1 MQVKVSAWLLVML
14 VMGVPAP
21 AQSSAGCTPQ
31 DPPRVV
37 SGGVGA
43 SELQALREVEP
54 GHNLKLVFT
63 LHSGQ
68 YVAGVDVE
76 ISGTT
81 SGQVLRHRARGPWL
95 LACLPAGRYVV
106 AAEYEAQR
114 QSRLITLGRSPRIE
128 YFRWMAA
135 ADDGVSEP
143 GTRDR

>member
-1 MQVKVSAWLLVML
+1 MRRRRRLLL
-14 VMGVPAP
+14 GR
-21 AQSSAGCTPQ
+21 GG
-31 DPPRVV
+31 
-37 SGGVGA
+37 GGVGVILLSLGLPSLRA
-43 SELQALREVEP
+43 GVREVEP